1 MPSYATGNLAV
12 AVPIG
17 CAGGRT
23 MLTFFNVVKLVLSE
37 YPIEWYSGNCSIRSN
52 NHRDLQRESHCSP

>member
-1 MPSYATGNLAV
+1 
-12 AVPIG
+12 
-17 CAGGRT
+17 